1 MAAIS
6 PVIYYLYTYFNP
18 ISFVNNFLKPQ
29 NPAEVRC
36 NLSVSL
42 HFGNFILFL

>member
-1 MAAIS
+1 MPTHS
-6 PVIYYLYTYFNP
+6 PAVYYLYRYINP
-18 ISFVNNFLKPQ
+18 ISFVNNFLNPQ